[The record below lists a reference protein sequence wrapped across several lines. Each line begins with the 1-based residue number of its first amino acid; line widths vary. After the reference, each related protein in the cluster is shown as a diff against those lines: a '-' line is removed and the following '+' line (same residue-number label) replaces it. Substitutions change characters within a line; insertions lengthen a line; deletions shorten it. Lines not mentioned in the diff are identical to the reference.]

1 VTTEPPSRDE
11 DYNPLELPE
20 YEIEQYVVPVLNVQP
35 NRSARL
41 HGTAFFINGSGTILT
56 AGHVIAAAQDETQKT
71 GGRVCI
77 VTPAPGTNAV
87 NSYDVLAAD
96 FAPAPFDIAIG
107 TTNAVSRS
115 FVRLA
120 DATARAALRDVITFG
135 YPESAQAPTPSG
147 GIVLSYRA
155 HEGHIVRLLPPGRLL
170 AHPHPAALELSFPI
184 PSALSGAPLVLERPG
199 TAVERALMNAP
210 GIVPVIGPLLIDPR
224 SIKRHALHLLGIC
237 VGATE
242 AETVVFAYSEVKD
255 GNTTFL
261 EKTKKIELY
270 GLAHDLLPLADWQ
283 PTCLNGCTLGEAIFP
298 T

>member
-1 VTTEPPSRDE
+1 VVTEPPSQDA

-20 YEIEQYVVPVLNVQP
+20 YDIEQYVVPVLNVQP
-35 NRSARL
+35 DRSARL

-56 AGHVIAAAQDETQKT
+56 AGHVMAAAQDEARKT

-77 VTPAPGTNAV
+77 VIRAPGTNAG

-120 DATARAALRDVITFG
+120 AATARAALRDVVTFG
-135 YPESAQAPTPSG
+135 YPESAQAPMPSG

-155 HEGHIVRLLPPGRLL
+155 HKGHIVRLLPPGQLL
-170 AHPHPAALELSFPI
+170 AHPHPAALEVSFPI
-184 PSALSGAPLVLERPG
+184 PSALSGAPLVLERPA
-199 TAVERALMNAP
+199 TAVERALMAAP
-210 GIVPVIGPLLIDPR
+210 GVVPVIGPLLIDPR
-224 SIKRHALHLLGIC
+224 SIQRHALHLLGVC
-237 VGATE
+237 VGTTE
-242 AETVVFAYSEVKD
+242 AETVAFAYSEVKD

-261 EKTKKIELY
+261 EKTSKIELY

-283 PTCLNGCTLGEAIFP
+283 PPCLNGHMLGEAIVP